1 MGPFFGCGIRYYD
14 NVQQQKR
21 NRIGGVA
28 KSLTAFRIRRFSKI
42 LFSDIMMTG
51 WWQLKCFLFSTR
63 ILGDTI
69 QFFTNIDEHIFQM
82 GWLDH
87 QLDDEIQFSR
97 DFFENTEVD
106 SDLHLKMNGW
116 KAIVSFWDGLFSGS
130 GSVNDGILVY

>member
-1 MGPFFGCGIRYYD
+1 MFQRFFF
-14 NVQQQKR
+14 QT
-21 NRIGGVA
+21 
-28 KSLTAFRIRRFSKI
+28 L
-42 LFSDIMMTG
+42 MMTG

-82 GWLDH
+82 GWFNH

-97 DFFENTEVD
+97 GFFENTEVD